1 MVTKRALL
9 PSSMSQS
16 DIHLQH
22 SPSKLPM
29 TAQSYSRLPLS
40 QITSHSYLGYTT
52 KLAPNTHSHK
62 YRSETISRARTVR
75 TAAILLGALS
85 PVVYRI
91 VSISISI
98 EAAVHAYAM
107 LKCYLY
113 QEEGKGGCCVVGLRS
128 RRRLMRCRMQIF
140 RKCLFWLFARVRL

>member
-9 PSSMSQS
+9 SSSMSQS
-16 DIHLQH
+16 DINLQH

-29 TAQSYSRLPLS
+29 TARSYSRLPLT

-52 KLAPNTHSHK
+52 KLAPNTQYPLPQVRLGTF
-62 YRSETISRARTVR
+62 YRVRTVR
-75 TAAILLGALS
+75 AAAILLGALS

-91 VSISISI
+91 VSISI

-113 QEEGKGGCCVVGLRS
+113 QEEGKGGCGVVGLRS

-140 RKCLFWLFARVRL
+140 KKCLFWLFARVRL